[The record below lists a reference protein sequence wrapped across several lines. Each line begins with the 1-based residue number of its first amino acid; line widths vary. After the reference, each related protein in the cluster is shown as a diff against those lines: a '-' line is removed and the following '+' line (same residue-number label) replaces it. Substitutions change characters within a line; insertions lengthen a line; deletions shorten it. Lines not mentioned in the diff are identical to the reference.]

1 MIRVLIADDHPI
13 VRQGFRAI
21 VDAASD
27 IEVVAEAGD
36 GADAVDAAAT
46 HQPDVVLMDLR
57 MPKVSGVEAI
67 RQLHAS
73 HADLKVIVLT
83 TYDDDDWVYE
93 AVRAGARGY
102 LLKDVRPAELL
113 SAIRT
118 VHAGGSLLQP
128 VVVQRLLDRLGPG
141 RPAEAATPPEAL
153 TKREVEVLAIMGR
166 GARNREIAAELVI
179 SERTVK
185 IHVANLIGKLGA
197 TNRTEA
203 VVKALDLG
211 LIERG

>member
-21 VDAASD
+21 VDAESD

-36 GADAVDAAAT
+36 GAEAIDAAGT
-46 HQPDVVLMDLR
+46 HQPGVVLMDLR
-57 MPKVSGVEAI
+57 MPKVDGVEAI

-113 SAIRT
+113 GAIRT
-118 VHAGGSLLQP
+118 VHTGGSLLQP
-128 VVVQRLLDRLGPG
+128 VVVQRLLDRLGPD
-141 RPAEAATPPEAL
+141 RPAGRATPPESL
-153 TKREVEVLAIMGR
+153 TKRELEVLAIMGR

-185 IHVANLIGKLGA
+185 IHVANVIGKPGA